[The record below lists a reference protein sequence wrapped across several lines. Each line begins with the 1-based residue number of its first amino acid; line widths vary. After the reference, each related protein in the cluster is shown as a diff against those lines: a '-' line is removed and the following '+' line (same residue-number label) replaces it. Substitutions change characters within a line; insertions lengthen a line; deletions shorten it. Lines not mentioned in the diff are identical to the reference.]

1 MKSVELGE
9 IFDITS
15 SKRVFQS
22 EWKDKGIPFFRARE
36 IVKISKYGFVDNE
49 LFISEEMYED
59 YKSKYGVPKE
69 DDILI
74 TGVGTLGITYKVKK
88 GDKFYF
94 KDGNIIWFKK
104 KSDVDSKFVQYCF
117 QSQEVLRQ
125 VQSGANGA
133 TVGTFTIEKAKKTK
147 IPLPPLATQKKIAA
161 ILDAADAH
169 RQKTKQL
176 LAKYDELAQSIFLD
190 MFGDP
195 VTNPKGWKKRTLDK
209 LLTRKTQNGHYA
221 PKDVYSE
228 EGVQMVHMSDA
239 FYQILEPGEFK
250 RVLVSD
256 GLRKKYEINDSDILV
271 ARRSLN
277 YEGAAKPCMVPKYSE
292 PLIYE
297 SSLIRLT
304 PDQKVLTPIY
314 LFYFLNND
322 RARGAYVLKHVTK
335 STISGIN
342 NKGLNAVEIVLP
354 PIELQKQFLNIVK
367 VIEMEK
373 VIAKQSLEKAEELFQ
388 GLLQK
393 AFKGEL
399 VE

>member
-1 MKSVELGE
+1 
-9 IFDITS
+9 
-15 SKRVFQS
+15 
-22 EWKDKGIPFFRARE
+22 
-36 IVKISKYGFVDNE
+36 
-49 LFISEEMYED
+49 
-59 YKSKYGVPKE
+59 
-69 DDILI
+69 
-74 TGVGTLGITYKVKK
+74 
-88 GDKFYF
+88 
-94 KDGNIIWFKK
+94 
-104 KSDVDSKFVQYCF
+104 
-117 QSQEVLRQ
+117 
-125 VQSGANGA
+125 
-133 TVGTFTIEKAKKTK
+133 
-147 IPLPPLATQKKIAA
+147 
-161 ILDAADAH
+161 
-169 RQKTKQL
+169 
-176 LAKYDELAQSIFLD
+176 
-190 MFGDP
+190 
-195 VTNPKGWKKRTLDK
+195 
-209 LLTRKTQNGHYA
+209 
-221 PKDVYSE
+221 
-228 EGVQMVHMSDA
+228 
-239 FYQILEPGEFK
+239 
-250 RVLVSD
+250 
-256 GLRKKYEINDSDILV
+256 
-271 ARRSLN
+271 
-277 YEGAAKPCMVPKYSE
+277 MVPKYSE

>member
-209 LLTRKTQNGHYA
+209 LLTRKTQN
-221 PKDVYSE
+221 
-228 EGVQMVHMSDA
+228 
-239 FYQILEPGEFK
+239 EP
-250 RVLVSD
+250 
-256 GLRKKYEINDSDILV
+256 N
-271 ARRSLN
+271 
-277 YEGAAKPCMVPKYSE
+277 
-292 PLIYE
+292 
-297 SSLIRLT
+297 
-304 PDQKVLTPIY
+304 
-314 LFYFLNND
+314 
-322 RARGAYVLKHVTK
+322 
-335 STISGIN
+335 
-342 NKGLNAVEIVLP
+342 
-354 PIELQKQFLNIVK
+354 
-367 VIEMEK
+367 
-373 VIAKQSLEKAEELFQ
+373 
-388 GLLQK
+388 
-393 AFKGEL
+393 
-399 VE
+399 